1 MAWSRK
7 ETCTRNKSISKE
19 TIKDKENL
27 YIDKISINKCVD
39 RNVQQV
45 YIDYYVQTDVCVE
58 RYVQTNIY
66 VHVQSSMEKSKTV
79 LGLKNG
85 QV

>member
-7 ETCTRNKSISKE
+7 ETCTGNKSISKE

-27 YIDKISINKCVD
+27 YMDKISIEMCSK
-39 RNVQQV
+39 
-45 YIDYYVQTDVCVE
+45 YIQTIMQTDVCVE
-58 RYVQTNIY
+58 RYVQTNMY
-66 VHVQSSMEKSKTV
+66 VHVQSSMEKSKTL

>member
-1 MAWSRK
+1 MVK
-7 ETCTRNKSISKE
+7 KRNMYQKQKY
-19 TIKDKENL
+19 KQGNYQRQGKFMNRQ
-27 YIDKISINKCVD
+27 NKY

-58 RYVQTNIY
+58 KYVQTNMY

>member
-27 YIDKISINKCVD
+27 YMDKISIEMCSK
-39 RNVQQV
+39 
-45 YIDYYVQTDVCVE
+45 YIQTIMQTDVCVE
-58 RYVQTNIY
+58 RYVQTNMY
-66 VHVQSSMEKSKTV
+66 VHVQSSMEKSKTL

>member
-7 ETCTRNKSISKE
+7 EICTRNKSISKE

-27 YIDKISINKCVD
+27 YMDKISIEMCRK
-39 RNVQQV
+39 
-45 YIDYYVQTDVCVE
+45 YIQTIMQTDVCVE
-58 RYVQTNIY
+58 RYVQTNMY
-66 VHVQSSMEKSKTV
+66 VHVQSSMEKSKTL